1 MITKRLI
8 LKEGITDAQFTE
20 FCNYAVNA
28 GCFLSSGIDGKSK
41 HKYLLLKFDSEI
53 DFVAFLASMVRK

>member
-1 MITKRLI
+1 MITKRLR
-8 LKEGITDAQFTE
+8 LKNGITDAQFTE
-20 FCNYAVNA
+20 FCNYAANA

-41 HKYLLLKFDSEI
+41 YLVLKFDSEI